1 MIHWYEPT
9 RGQKSAWR
17 LALRG
22 MPPDAAALAKQYP
35 PWRLYRLQ
43 SGEKCFVGAVSVMAE
58 GPPMLRIYLPVGLNP
73 IMAEDD
79 ERLVDPI
86 ELIPVEQ
93 SDLPTIEPENDTAS

>member
-1 MIHWYEPT
+1 MW
-9 RGQKSAWR
+9 
-17 LALRG
+17 
-22 MPPDAAALAKQYP
+22 
-35 PWRLYRLQ
+35 
-43 SGEKCFVGAVSVMAE
+43 V
-58 GPPMLRIYLPVGLNP
+58 LRIYLPVGLNP